1 MIFKTDLFK
10 SLVGKYAKKFLYQ
23 EEKKFRQL
31 NNSESV
37 YSSLCF
43 SLSTLF
49 CNFKKVGPLEFCGKI
64 CGKFCC
70 NCVPA
75 ESTFGCR
82 IPENL
87 EKRNPT
93 LSEINICWKGALVH
107 LETYVFDTFHSSHSN
122 CAKWASLQTQKSTY
136 HLVINKKKTQQKQ
149 KNCSFLKRSNY
160 CTQEASLILFLR

>member
-1 MIFKTDLFK
+1 MIFRTDLFK
-10 SLVGKYAKKFLYQ
+10 SLVCKYTKNFLYQ
-23 EEKKFRQL
+23 EVKISQN
-31 NNSESV
+31 NNSESI
-37 YSSLCF
+37 YPFLCF
-43 SLSTLF
+43 SLSSLLR
-49 CNFKKVGPLEFCGKI
+49 NFKKVGPLEFCGKI

-107 LETYVFDTFHSSHSN
+107 LAPYMFDTFHSFPSN
-122 CAKWASLQTQKSTY
+122 CVKWTSLQTQEKKKKNSH
-136 HLVINKKKTQQKQ
+136 HLVIKR
-149 KNCSFLKRSNY
+149 KNCSFLKKNC
-160 CTQEASLILFLR
+160 CTQEASL